1 MHVHLHQRPVIQPR
15 ALQIFI
21 LQAVPQRLDQV
32 QLAPRRRAGAR
43 YVAGILR
50 NFRLDQ
56 HDMNHRFHPRCFLTA
71 LLYRNSR
78 KSARRSKWG
87 LTIAFPP
94 RIIQPYARMGTS
106 TPARSFQRTAGRCE
120 AAARGRPNTSRSTIP
135 NAPLRV
141 SRRSPVRRI
150 QRAARVCGRLRG
162 LSAMESRTEVV
173 PRVSRLPDCNR
184 EGVFLWAAP
193 RLPSHACPTSKEEY
207 PWLST
212 FSICSRSAALSRR

>member
-135 NAPLRV
+135 NAPCGSVGGRRYAGYSVQPV
-141 SRRSPVRRI
+141 S
-150 QRAARVCGRLRG
+150 AGG
-162 LSAMESRTEVV
+162 
-173 PRVSRLPDCNR
+173 
-184 EGVFLWAAP
+184 
-193 RLPSHACPTSKEEY
+193 
-207 PWLST
+207 
-212 FSICSRSAALSRR
+212 